1 MKQLTKMLAT
11 TLKAVITITLSLFIS
26 ISSVYASPN
35 TAVTAN
41 LVKYQADENLLI
53 CQYQTISASHFQ
65 VFDTVLDNESTCPT
79 NIQVAPQPMLTKAEE
94 AQLKQMLSR
103 QSNQKLSQSNLKSP
117 EYFGALLD
125 YCKLEFSFN
134 PNHAVVRRNVF
145 TITIFTDTFIVK

>member
-11 TLKAVITITLSLFIS
+11 TLKTVATITLSLFIS
-26 ISSVYASPN
+26 ISSVHASSN

-103 QSNQKLSQSNLKSP
+103 QSN
-117 EYFGALLD
+117 
-125 YCKLEFSFN
+125 
-134 PNHAVVRRNVF
+134 
-145 TITIFTDTFIVK
+145 